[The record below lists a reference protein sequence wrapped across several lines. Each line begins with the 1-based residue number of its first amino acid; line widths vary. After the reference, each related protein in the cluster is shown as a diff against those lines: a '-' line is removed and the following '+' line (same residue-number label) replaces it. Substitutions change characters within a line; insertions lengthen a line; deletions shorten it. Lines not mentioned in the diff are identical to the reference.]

1 MSPSISPA
9 RNPIRHPNNDVN
21 LERRIPTA
29 RLRAF
34 FKTLEPSRAIPN
46 WPRLRPRAVVAHPAP
61 PPQCTIAE
69 AAPHHELTLVH
80 SVPPNVPLAL
90 A

>member
-1 MSPSISPA
+1 MVAMVVLNGRAAEPA
-9 RNPIRHPNNDVN
+9 IGPNLTSVT
-21 LERRIPTA
+21 RR
-29 RLRAF
+29 
-34 FKTLEPSRAIPN
+34 S
-46 WPRLRPRAVVAHPAP
+46 